1 MSTVEY
7 LTVREAALELGIHPM
22 TLARWLER
30 GLFPSLAAV
39 PVGYEH
45 GELMTVVEAAARLGV
60 TGQTVKNWCAG
71 TDGIVLGPVRAGR
84 KYGMTLI
91 PVGCFQEFL
100 EWKYPDR
107 GGDGGGG
114 AEGEKAAETPKK
126 MKHVTPLENFRRFQ
140 RTVFPTLDVHRGR
153 PTTREAG

>member
-22 TLARWLER
+22 TLARWLEK

-71 TDGIVLGPVRAGR
+71 VDGIVLGPVRAGR

-100 EWKYPDR
+100 EWKVQE
-107 GGDGGGG
+107 GGGEEVE
-114 AEGEKAAETPKK
+114 AEEAEAETPK
-126 MKHVTPLENFRRFQ
+126 MKHVIPLENFRRF
-140 RTVFPTLDVHRGR
+140 RREIFPTLDVHRGR

>member
-1 MSTVEY
+1 MSAVEY

-45 GELMTVVEAAARLGV
+45 GELMTVVEAAACLGV
-60 TGQTVKNWCAG
+60 TPQTVKNWCAG
-71 TDGIVLGPVRAGR
+71 VDGIVLGAVRAGR

-100 EWKYPDR
+100 EWKYPDG

-114 AEGEKAAETPKK
+114 AEAGKAAEMPKIK
-126 MKHVTPLENFRRFQ
+126 YVIPLETFKRFRREI
-140 RTVFPTLDVHRGR
+140 FPTLDVHRGR